1 MSTLVDNKL
10 KGRLAL
16 ITGASGGIGA
26 AIARDLW
33 AEGVSLALTS
43 FRNPQAVEDLAKELL
58 SQDHSGQQII
68 SSHCVDT
75 GSAEAIEK
83 LFEAIREKHGQAGP
97 DILVSNAGYGKR
109 YPGISDVSLEEFDYT
124 ININLR
130 ASFILSKLSIPYM
143 EAQRW
148 GRIIFVS
155 SIAALGGGINAC
167 HYAASKA
174 GLSGMMRNLAN
185 RHASFGITVNDVA
198 PAMIG
203 ETGMIPDAKFVEGT
217 PGDVK
222 NIPVGRLG
230 TPQECANVVTMICK
244 TGYLTGQ
251 SILLS
256 GGLR

>member
-1 MSTLVDNKL
+1 MPPVDNRIS
-10 KGRLAL
+10 GRLAL
-16 ITGASGGIGA
+16 VTGASGGIGA
-26 AIARDLW
+26 AVARDLW
-33 AEGVSLALTS
+33 AEGCSLALTGFS
-43 FRNPQAVEDLAKELL
+43 KFQAVEDLVQDLL
-58 SQDHSGQQII
+58 PERVHKSQKITAYQL
-68 SSHCVDT
+68 DT
-75 GSAEAIEK
+75 GNSTALQK
-83 LFEAIREKHGQAGP
+83 LFEDIKREHGHGP

-109 YPGISDVSLEEFDYT
+109 LPGILDVSIEEFDHT

-130 ASFILSKLSIPYM
+130 ASFILSKLSIPHM
-143 EAQRW
+143 EAQQW

-155 SIAALGGGINAC
+155 SIAAIGGGINAC

-174 GLSGMMRNLAN
+174 GLSGMMKNLAMK
-185 RHASFGITVNDVA
+185 HAKSGITVNDVA

-203 ETGMIPDAKFVEGT
+203 DTGMIPDEKFVEGT

-230 TPQECANVVTMICK
+230 TPEECAGIVTMICK

-256 GGLR
+256 GGLK

>member
-1 MSTLVDNKL
+1 MPHVDNRIS
-10 KGRLAL
+10 GRLAL

-26 AIARDLW
+26 AVSRDLW
-33 AEGVSLALTS
+33 AEGCSLALTGLS
-43 FRNPQAVEDLAKELL
+43 KFQAVEDLARELL
-58 SQDHSGQQII
+58 AKRTQENQKVTAYQI
-68 SSHCVDT
+68 DT
-75 GSAEAIEK
+75 GESAALEQ
-83 LFEAIREKHGQAGP
+83 LFENVKRDHGHGP

-109 YPGISDVSLEEFDYT
+109 LPGILDVSLEEFDHT

-130 ASFILSKLSIPYM
+130 ASFILSKLSIAHM
-143 EAQRW
+143 ETQRW
-148 GRIIFVS
+148 GRIVFVS
-155 SIAALGGGINAC
+155 SIAAMGGGINAC

-174 GLSGMMRNLAN
+174 GLSGMMRNLAAK
-185 RHASFGITVNDVA
+185 HAQSGITVNDVA

-203 ETGMIPDAKFVEGT
+203 DTGMIPDAKFVEGT

-230 TPQECANVVTMICK
+230 TPEECAGVVTMICK

-256 GGLR
+256 GGLK